1 MPIHRTRSYRR
12 APGRPPRLQRT
23 AGAAAVFTQAAAGGP
38 RRAEDTEK
46 LSFYRTRV
54 FPRLMDWALSREQV
68 EVLRSQLLEP
78 AGGHVLEIGF
88 GTGLNL
94 FHYPT
99 SVTTLTAVEPN
110 SGMQRVARARIR
122 RSRFP
127 VDLRQENC
135 LALPMEDGAFDCAV
149 STFTLCSL
157 AQPEQA
163 LAEVFRV
170 LKVGGRFFFL
180 EHGLSPAPA
189 VARWQARLNP
199 LQMRVGGGCHLD
211 RDVPALVRAAGFSI
225 AELSSDD
232 VAKTPR
238 VLGHVYAGI
247 AQRPAVLA
255 T

>member
-1 MPIHRTRSYRR
+1 
-12 APGRPPRLQRT
+12 
-23 AGAAAVFTQAAAGGP
+23 
-38 RRAEDTEK
+38 
-46 LSFYRTRV
+46 
-54 FPRLMDWALSREQV
+54 MDWALSRERV
-68 EVLRSQLLEP
+68 EALRSRLLEP

-94 FHYPT
+94 FHYPS

-110 SGMQRVARARIR
+110 PGMQRLARARIR

-127 VDLRQENC
+127 VDLRQESC

-170 LKVGGRFFFL
+170 LKPGGRLLFL

-199 LQMRVGGGCHLD
+199 LQVRFGDGCHLD
-211 RDVPALVRAAGFSI
+211 RDIPALVRAAGFSL
-225 AELSSDD
+225 AEASSYDMG
-232 VAKTPR
+232 KTPR
-238 VLGHVYAGI
+238 VIGHFYEGI
-247 AQRPAVLA
+247 AQHPAFPA
-255 T
+255 A